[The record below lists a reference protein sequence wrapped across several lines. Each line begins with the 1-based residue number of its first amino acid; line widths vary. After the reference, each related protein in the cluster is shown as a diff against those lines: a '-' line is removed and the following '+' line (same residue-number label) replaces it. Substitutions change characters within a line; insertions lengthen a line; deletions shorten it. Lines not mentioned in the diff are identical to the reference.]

1 MATQQQVPQGQP
13 LELAPRGNMALTL
26 ADSFLND
33 LDELEEDNDEEEQE
47 QTNEELANDLEESD
61 DDVMADLKDEGVDA
75 KIKLQSSERYR
86 RHMTAIAER
95 SEKPASFD
103 DDEEYSLIV
112 ESNEILVKM
121 DAELHEVH
129 AYVNDLY
136 GKKFPELETLVPSK
150 LEYLRVVAQMGNEM
164 DMTQVRNQCGKLQAP
179 FNVVVFAS
187 TASESVVEP
196 STPSTRRVPHFS
208 PSESGRVSYLGTAAL
223 VSAEIRTRSPRDTLE
238 RVERV
243 THGSRSPQVDLS
255 GILPPT
261 VVMVVSVT
269 GSTTSGQP
277 LTDSELGECL
287 RGCDA
292 CLKLEDDKGTIL
304 QYLQSRMS
312 MLAPNLT
319 HLVGP
324 SLAALLVGM
333 AGGLA
338 DLARVPACNMTV
350 MGQEKRYLGGFGM
363 VAGMPHT
370 GRSPRFEV

>member
-1 MATQQQVPQGQP
+1 MLPQHAAEHADEHAAAADTRPPPDAAAAHPQTMASQQQVPQGQP

-33 LDELEEDNDEEEQE
+33 LDELEEDNDEEQQQE
-47 QTNEELANDLEESD
+47 ETNEELANDLEDSD
-61 DDVMADLKDEGVDA
+61 DDAMEDVLKNEGVDA
-75 KIKLQSSERYR
+75 KIKLQTSERYR

-103 DDEEYSLIV
+103 DEEEYALIV

-164 DMTQVRNQCGKLQAP
+164 DMTQV
-179 FNVVVFAS
+179 
-187 TASESVVEP
+187 
-196 STPSTRRVPHFS
+196 
-208 PSESGRVSYLGTAAL
+208 
-223 VSAEIRTRSPRDTLE
+223 
-238 RVERV
+238 
-243 THGSRSPQVDLS
+243 DLS

-269 GSTTSGQP
+269 GSTTHLVSYSR
-277 LTDSELGECL
+277 LTESELGECM

-292 CLKLEDDKGTIL
+292 CLRLEDDKLGTIL

-338 DLARVPACNMTV
+338 DLARVSQPAT
-350 MGQEKRYLGGFGM
+350 
-363 VAGMPHT
+363 
-370 GRSPRFEV
+370 

>member
-33 LDELEEDNDEEEQE
+33 LDELEEDNDEEQQQE
-47 QTNEELANDLEESD
+47 ETNEELANDLEESD
-61 DDVMADLKDEGVDA
+61 DDAMEDVLKNEGVDA
-75 KIKLQSSERYR
+75 KIKLQTSDRYR

-103 DDEEYSLIV
+103 DDEEYALIV

-164 DMTQVRNQCGKLQAP
+164 DMTQV
-179 FNVVVFAS
+179 
-187 TASESVVEP
+187 
-196 STPSTRRVPHFS
+196 
-208 PSESGRVSYLGTAAL
+208 
-223 VSAEIRTRSPRDTLE
+223 
-238 RVERV
+238 
-243 THGSRSPQVDLS
+243 DLS

-277 LTDSELGECL
+277 LTESELGECL
-287 RGCDA
+287 RGCEA
-292 CLKLEDDKGTIL
+292 CLQLEDDKGTIL

-370 GRSPRFEV
+370 GRSRRPVMSMRLVAISR

>member
-1 MATQQQVPQGQP
+1 MLRGRERECAVAATS
-13 LELAPRGNMALTL
+13 R
-26 ADSFLND
+26 
-33 LDELEEDNDEEEQE
+33 
-47 QTNEELANDLEESD
+47 ES
-61 DDVMADLKDEGVDA
+61 
-75 KIKLQSSERYR
+75 
-86 RHMTAIAER
+86 
-95 SEKPASFD
+95 
-103 DDEEYSLIV
+103 
-112 ESNEILVKM
+112 
-121 DAELHEVH
+121 
-129 AYVNDLY
+129 
-136 GKKFPELETLVPSK
+136 
-150 LEYLRVVAQMGNEM
+150 
-164 DMTQVRNQCGKLQAP
+164 
-179 FNVVVFAS
+179 
-187 TASESVVEP
+187 
-196 STPSTRRVPHFS
+196 
-208 PSESGRVSYLGTAAL
+208 SGRVDG
-223 VSAEIRTRSPRDTLE
+223 VVTRPR
-238 RVERV
+238 RA
-243 THGSRSPQVDLS
+243 QVDLS

-277 LTDSELGECL
+277 LTESELGECL

-333 AGGLA
+333 AGGLS

-370 GRSPRFEV
+370 GSCISAIWSSRRLRHYEKDVSN